1 MGGIRGGEREF
12 LRLHS
17 AKKVATETRRT
28 QRGSLYLKNW
38 NEL

>member
-17 AKKVATETRRT
+17 TEKVATGREDT
-28 QRGSLYLKNW
+28 KKIFI
-38 NEL
+38 